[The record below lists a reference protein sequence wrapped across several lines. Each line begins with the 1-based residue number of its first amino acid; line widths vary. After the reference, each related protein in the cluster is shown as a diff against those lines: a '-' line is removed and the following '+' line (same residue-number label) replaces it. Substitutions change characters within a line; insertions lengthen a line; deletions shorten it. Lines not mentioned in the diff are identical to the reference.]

1 MATECETDA
10 HERGTAEH
18 GAKRSRCVVSD
29 GVKAMRMHEYGDAS
43 VLWLDDVE
51 VPVAGDGQVLVRVA
65 GTSFNPSEIGLRN
78 GWLRGVVE
86 VGLPY
91 TLGWDLAGTVVGAGG
106 GFADGDRV
114 VGRVAGGAA
123 AEFVV
128 VEAGGLV
135 RAPDNVPLAHAA
147 ALPIAGVT
155 AWQAVF
161 EHARIAGGTTVFVNG
176 AGGGIGGYV
185 VQLARYAGAHVTAT
199 ASERSAD
206 TVRALGAH
214 VVHGYLQ
221 GAPGRRGAAGPGRE
235 TRGAHVMPDHQHGET
250 GQRGGR
256 GLGTHRADPA
266 AGGTFDVV
274 FNLVP
279 LEEPGDLV
287 PLVKAG
293 GVIVSVTN
301 QIVVPDGVG
310 INAVHF
316 VVRDDTGDL
325 AALVRLVEEGVVQLD
340 IAAERS
346 IAEMAEVHRAAEAGQ
361 LRGKTILTPPTT
373 S

>member
-1 MATECETDA
+1 
-10 HERGTAEH
+10 
-18 GAKRSRCVVSD
+18 
-29 GVKAMRMHEYGDAS
+29 MRMHEYGDAS
-43 VLWLDDVE
+43 VLRLDDVE

-114 VGRVAGGAA
+114 VGRVSGGAA

-128 VEAGGLV
+128 AEASGLV
-135 RAPDNVPLAHAA
+135 RAPGNVPLAHAA

-161 EHARIAGGTTVFVNG
+161 EHARIADGATVFVNG

-221 GAPGRRGAAGPGRE
+221 GAPGRQGADGRDLA
-235 TRGAHVMPDHQHGET
+235 THGAHVVHDYLQGAPGAD
-250 GQRGGR
+250 GR
-256 GLGTHRADPA
+256 GLGAHRADPA

-287 PLVKAG
+287 PLVKAC

-301 QIVVPDGVG
+301 QVVVPDGAG
-310 INAVHF
+310 IRAVHF
-316 VVRDDTGDL
+316 VVRDDAGDL
-325 AALVRLVEEGVVQLD
+325 AALVRLVEEGVVRLD

-346 IAEMAEVHRAAEAGQ
+346 IAEMAAVHRAAEAGQ
-361 LRGKTILTPPTT
+361 LRGKTILKPPTT
-373 S
+373 TWEP